1 MKKIPKP
8 LIKKLEKRQESGAF
22 RTLKTKSQLIDF
34 SSNDYLGLARLE
46 AIPIRAEQILNESG
60 PRLNGATGSRL
71 LTGHSV
77 LFERV
82 ENQIANFH
90 LTETCLIFNSGYD
103 ANIGVFSALPQ
114 RNDFVLYDEFAHASI
129 RDGLR
134 LTLAK
139 SQSYKHNDFED
150 LEKKIKRTTASST
163 VWVATEAVFS
173 MDGDSPDWDKFGKIC
188 NRYDIHL
195 IIDEAHATGVLDNL
209 PKIYRQTNLEK
220 HLTARVVTFGKALGC
235 HGAAV
240 LGKPSLKDYLINFA
254 RSMIYTTALPPVS
267 LANILAAYEC
277 LQDVS
282 NRKKLQENINFFNEN
297 LSKSGL
303 DKFFIPSQSAIHCC
317 IIPGNN
323 RIKKLSLLLEKSGFD
338 VRAILSP
345 TVPEGKERLRFCLHA
360 HNTESEL
367 QNALEILTTQL

>member
-1 MKKIPKP
+1 
-8 LIKKLEKRQESGAF
+8 
-22 RTLKTKSQLIDF
+22 
-34 SSNDYLGLARLE
+34 
-46 AIPIRAEQILNESG
+46 
-60 PRLNGATGSRL
+60 
-71 LTGHSV
+71 
-77 LFERV
+77 
-82 ENQIANFH
+82 
-90 LTETCLIFNSGYD
+90 
-103 ANIGVFSALPQ
+103 
-114 RNDFVLYDEFAHASI
+114 
-129 RDGLR
+129 
-134 LTLAK
+134 
-139 SQSYKHNDFED
+139 
-150 LEKKIKRTTASST
+150 
-163 VWVATEAVFS
+163 